1 MKHTNNNLIRQF
13 RYYLIVLASLL
24 TLHISAANKVRIFG
38 YVMDEFNKGIE
49 LADVFVMG
57 TTQGT
62 TTNKNG
68 YFNLELSVTDSVS
81 LRFSMV
87 GYVTII
93 NTLLESHIPSDG
105 IVQMTVVMPTD
116 ITMLDAVEVTGH
128 NIQTS
133 QMEALDARAIRLMP
147 DATGGSIES
156 LLVTF
161 AGVTQ
166 TNELSS
172 QYSVRGGNFD
182 ENSVYVNGIEVYRPQ
197 LIRAGQQEGLS
208 FVNPN
213 MVDQLQFAA
222 GGFDATYADKS
233 SSILD
238 ITYKKPQR
246 TEGVIDVSLL
256 GASAYFGAGNE
267 RFTQMHGIRYKTNQY
282 MLGSLDTKGTYRP
295 NFLDYQT
302 YMTWQLDKNRKW
314 ELALLGNY
322 SQNIYKFIPT
332 ESSSA
337 FGTFSSSRQLT
348 TYFDGQEQD
357 VFRTAFAALQ
367 LNYRPNREL
376 RFGIDISG
384 YYSHERERY
393 DITGQYILTDSPQDN
408 SQQTTTLGVGTYHQH
423 ARNQLRLAVVNVAH
437 SGQWKRG
444 ENTLRWGIGWQGQYI
459 NDRIGEWQLRDSAGY
474 SLPQS
479 DRALLMYYNM
489 HSDANMHSNRMLAY
503 INNSHRFI
511 TDHGNLYLNTGVRA
525 NYWDFTGEFI
535 ASPRASLTYLP
546 TRKRDFAL
554 RLATGLYYQT
564 PFYKELRDTL
574 TDVMGVTRM
583 ALNDNLK
590 SQRSVHA
597 IIGADYY
604 FRAFGRP
611 FKLTAEAYYK
621 YADRVI
627 SYTIDNVQIRYSGR
641 NDAVAYTT
649 GVDLK
654 LYGELVPGADSWIS
668 LSYMRSRENLL
679 NDNRGWIPRPNEQQ
693 YSISV
698 FFQDYM
704 PRHPEYRL
712 HLKFIWAQ
720 GFPFGPPRN
729 QELRAAARSR
739 DYRRVDLGVSR
750 TFSDKT
756 DKFMRKPSARHIDYW
771 TLQIDLFNLLNL
783 RNVDSYYWITDIYAN
798 QYAVPNYLTG
808 FLFNFRISV
817 GFR

>member
-1 MKHTNNNLIRQF
+1 MFRTFIRHIAVIF
-13 RYYLIVLASLL
+13 VLLYLP
-24 TLHISAANKVRIFG
+24 LHGGAATRVRVFG

-49 LADVFVMG
+49 LADVYVMG

-68 YFNLELSVTDSVS
+68 YFNLELEVVDSLS

-87 GYVTII
+87 GYVPII
-93 NTLLESHIPSDG
+93 NTVLENQLPSSH

-116 ITMLDAVEVTGH
+116 VTMLDEVEIKGH
-128 NIQTS
+128 AIQTG
-133 QMEALDARAIRLMP
+133 QMESLEAKAIRLMP

-156 LLVTF
+156 LLITF

-208 FVNPN
+208 FVNPD
-213 MVDQLQFAA
+213 MVDRLQFSA
-222 GGFDATYADKS
+222 GGYDATYADKM

-238 ITYKKPQR
+238 ITYKKPTR

-256 GASAYFGAGNE
+256 GASVYFGAGND
-267 RFTQMHGIRYKTNQY
+267 RFTQMHGVRYKTNQY
-282 MLGSLDTKGTYRP
+282 MLGSLDAKGTYRP

-302 YMTWQLDKNRKW
+302 YMTWKLGKSKKW
-314 ELALLGNY
+314 ELAVLGNY
-322 SQNIYKFIPT
+322 SQNVYKFIPT

-337 FGTFSSSRQLT
+337 FGTYSTSRQLT
-348 TYFDGQEQD
+348 TYFDGQEKD

-367 LNYRPNREL
+367 LNYMPRKGL
-376 RFGIDISG
+376 RFGVDVSG
-384 YYSHERERY
+384 YYSHEQEKY
-393 DITGQYILTDSPQDN
+393 DITGQYVLTDSPQDE
-408 SQQTTTLGVGTYHQH
+408 SQERTTLGVGTYHQH
-423 ARNQLRLAVVNVAH
+423 ARNELRLGVVNVAH
-437 SGQWKRG
+437 NGEWKHG
-444 ENTLRWGIGWQGQYI
+444 ENTLKWGLGWQGQYI
-459 NDRIGEWQLRDSAGY
+459 DDKIGEWQLRDSAGY

-479 DRALLMYYNM
+479 SKALLMHYNM
-489 HSDANMHSNRMLAY
+489 HSDASLRSNRMQAY
-503 INNSHRFI
+503 LQNDHRFI
-511 TDHGNLYLNTGVRA
+511 TDRGNVYLNAGVRA
-525 NYWDFTGEFI
+525 NYWDYTGEFI
-535 ASPRASLTYLP
+535 ASPRVSLTYMP
-546 TRKRDFAL
+546 TWKRDFVF
-554 RLATGLYYQT
+554 RFATGLYYQT

-574 TDVMGVTRM
+574 TDEFGVTRM
-583 ALNDNLK
+583 MLNNNLK

-597 IIGADYY
+597 ILGADYY

-627 SYTIDNVQIRYSGR
+627 SYTVDNVQIRYSGE

-649 GVDLK
+649 GVDVK

-668 LSYMRSRENLL
+668 VSYMRSRENLL
-679 NDNRGWIPRPNEQQ
+679 NDGRGWIPRPNEQQ
-693 YSISV
+693 YSVSV
-698 FFQDYM
+698 FFQDYL

-729 QELRAAARSR
+729 QNLRAAARSR
-739 DYRRVDLGVSR
+739 DYRRVDIGASR
-750 TFSDKT
+750 TFSAKT
-756 DKFMRKPSARHIDYW
+756 DKFMRKPSARHIDFW
-771 TLQIDLFNLLNL
+771 TLQVELFNLLNL

-808 FLFNFRISV
+808 FLFNFRVSV
-817 GFR
+817 GFK

>member
-1 MKHTNNNLIRQF
+1 MIRQF

-393 DITGQYILTDSPQDN
+393 DITGQYILTDSHKTTV
-408 SQQTTTLGVGTYHQH
+408 SKQQLWALAPTTSMPVT
-423 ARNQLRLAVVNVAH
+423 NF
-437 SGQWKRG
+437 
-444 ENTLRWGIGWQGQYI
+444 GWQWSMW
-459 NDRIGEWQLRDSAGY
+459 RIAG
-474 SLPQS
+474 
-479 DRALLMYYNM
+479 N
-489 HSDANMHSNRMLAY
+489 
-503 INNSHRFI
+503 
-511 TDHGNLYLNTGVRA
+511 GN
-525 NYWDFTGEFI
+525 
-535 ASPRASLTYLP
+535 
-546 TRKRDFAL
+546 
-554 RLATGLYYQT
+554 
-564 PFYKELRDTL
+564 
-574 TDVMGVTRM
+574 
-583 ALNDNLK
+583 
-590 SQRSVHA
+590 
-597 IIGADYY
+597 
-604 FRAFGRP
+604 
-611 FKLTAEAYYK
+611 
-621 YADRVI
+621 
-627 SYTIDNVQIRYSGR
+627 
-641 NDAVAYTT
+641 
-649 GVDLK
+649 
-654 LYGELVPGADSWIS
+654 
-668 LSYMRSRENLL
+668 
-679 NDNRGWIPRPNEQQ
+679 
-693 YSISV
+693 
-698 FFQDYM
+698 
-704 PRHPEYRL
+704 
-712 HLKFIWAQ
+712 
-720 GFPFGPPRN
+720 
-729 QELRAAARSR
+729 AARIHCA
-739 DYRRVDLGVSR
+739 G
-750 TFSDKT
+750 
-756 DKFMRKPSARHIDYW
+756 A
-771 TLQIDLFNLLNL
+771 
-783 RNVDSYYWITDIYAN
+783 
-798 QYAVPNYLTG
+798 
-808 FLFNFRISV
+808 
-817 GFR
+817 